1 MDATISVMILYNI
14 LLYCLRLTASTFFS
28 RPDGLLVAPKLSGR
42 AFQPMAASTANSA
55 MATSVEKDS
64 TEEI

>member
-14 LLYCLRLTASTFFS
+14 LLYCLRLTTSTFFS
-28 RPDGLLVAPKLSGR
+28 RPGGLLASKLSGR

-55 MATSVEKDS
+55 MAVSVEKDS